1 MFRRAVKIM
10 KKRKLRKIPNG
21 EQNVQ
26 REIEL
31 LQVCEIRNVLVKNVR
46 LKPLRGCQQ

>member
-1 MFRRAVKIM
+1 M

-31 LQVCEIRNVLVKNVR
+31 LQVCEISNQKCIGKKCKIKTIKGV
-46 LKPLRGCQQ
+46 